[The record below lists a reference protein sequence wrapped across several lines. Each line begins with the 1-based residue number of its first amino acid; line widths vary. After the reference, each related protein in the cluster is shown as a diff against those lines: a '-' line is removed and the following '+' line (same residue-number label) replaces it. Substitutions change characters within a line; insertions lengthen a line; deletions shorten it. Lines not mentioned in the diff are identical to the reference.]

1 MSERTLSVAPYGD
14 RAGMDPSSGHSRS
27 TGPQMASDDPSL
39 LDLPN
44 REVSS
49 VLLPASDL
57 RKAGTDAILQPW
69 YDLQVY
75 AFPPIAVIR
84 KVLVN

>member
-14 RAGMDPSSGHSRS
+14 QAGMDPSSGHSRS
-27 TGPQMASDDPSL
+27 TGPQMASDDPSF

-57 RKAGTDAILQPW
+57 LERMRF
-69 YDLQVY
+69 YDLGTISK
-75 AFPPIAVIR
+75 FMPFLR
-84 KVLVN
+84 